1 MDRLDKESA
10 VPLYEQLKL
19 SLSKKI
25 EEHVLQEG
33 ERLPSEAE
41 LCAEFDVSRI
51 TVRRAVDELVEE
63 GVLERRQGK
72 GKFVASSRMSV
83 QMMPMNEVVQ
93 GFYTRDTGRKQT
105 HVISKKEYVA
115 NQHEREALALQ
126 EGDAVYVFTR
136 QMMVDGNICM
146 LDRSTFPAGRFPGLF
161 DRVTDNM
168 STYRLLEQE
177 YGVVMYCVHKEISHT
192 YASAEQAKW
201 LDCAVG
207 TPLFRMSKVVRDPQ
221 GVPIHMSSSYM
232 KADSVIFVTDNEL
245 LKG

>member
-72 GKFVASSRMSV
+72 GTFVASSRMSV
-83 QMMPMNEVVQ
+83 QVMPMNEVVQ

-161 DRVTDNM
+161 DRVTDNV

-207 TPLFRMSKVVRDPQ
+207 TPLFRMYKVVRDPQ

>member
-72 GKFVASSRMSV
+72 GTFVASSRMSV
-83 QMMPMNEVVQ
+83 QVMPMNEVVQ

-105 HVISKKEYVA
+105 HVITKREYVA
-115 NQHEREALALQ
+115 NRHEREVLKLQ
-126 EGDAVYVFTR
+126 EGDSVYVFTR
-136 QMMVDGNICM
+136 QMMVDGEVYM
-146 LDRSTFPAGRFPGLF
+146 LDRSTFPAGRYPGLF
-161 DRVTDNM
+161 ERVTDNM
-168 STYRLLEQE
+168 STYRLLEEE
-177 YGVVMYCVHKEISHT
+177 YGVVMRCVHKEISHT

-207 TPLFRMSKVVRDPQ
+207 TPLFRMYKVVRDPQ

-232 KADSVIFVTDNEL
+232 KADSIIFVTDNEL
-245 LKG
+245 LNG

>member
-33 ERLPSEAE
+33 ERLPSGAE

-72 GKFVASSRMSV
+72 GTFVASSRMSV
-83 QMMPMNEVVQ
+83 QVMPMNEVVQ
-93 GFYTRDTGRKQT
+93 GFYTHDTGRKQT
-105 HVISKKEYVA
+105 HVITKREYVS
-115 NQHEREALALQ
+115 NRHEREVLKLQ
-126 EGDAVYVFTR
+126 EGDSVYVFTR
-136 QMMVDGNICM
+136 QMMVDGEVYM
-146 LDRSTFPAGRFPGLF
+146 LDRSTFPAGRYPGLF
-161 DRVTDNM
+161 ERVTDNM
-168 STYRLLEQE
+168 STYRLLEEE
-177 YGVVMYCVHKEISHT
+177 YGVVMRCVHKEISHT

-207 TPLFRMSKVVRDPQ
+207 TPLFRMYKVVRDPQ

-232 KADSVIFVTDNEL
+232 KADSIIFVTDNEL
-245 LKG
+245 LNG

>member
-72 GKFVASSRMSV
+72 GTFVASSRMSV

-207 TPLFRMSKVVRDPQ
+207 TPLFRMYKVVRDPQ

>member
-72 GKFVASSRMSV
+72 GTFVASSRMSV

-161 DRVTDNM
+161 DRVTDNV

-192 YASAEQAKW
+192 YASAEKAKW

-207 TPLFRMSKVVRDPQ
+207 TPLFRMYKVVRDPQ

>member
-72 GKFVASSRMSV
+72 GTFVASSRMSV

-115 NQHEREALALQ
+115 N
-126 EGDAVYVFTR
+126 
-136 QMMVDGNICM
+136 
-146 LDRSTFPAGRFPGLF
+146 
-161 DRVTDNM
+161 
-168 STYRLLEQE
+168 
-177 YGVVMYCVHKEISHT
+177 
-192 YASAEQAKW
+192 
-201 LDCAVG
+201 
-207 TPLFRMSKVVRDPQ
+207 
-221 GVPIHMSSSYM
+221 
-232 KADSVIFVTDNEL
+232 
-245 LKG
+245 

>member
-72 GKFVASSRMSV
+72 GTFVASSRMSV
-83 QMMPMNEVVQ
+83 
-93 GFYTRDTGRKQT
+93 
-105 HVISKKEYVA
+105 
-115 NQHEREALALQ
+115 
-126 EGDAVYVFTR
+126 
-136 QMMVDGNICM
+136 
-146 LDRSTFPAGRFPGLF
+146 
-161 DRVTDNM
+161 
-168 STYRLLEQE
+168 
-177 YGVVMYCVHKEISHT
+177 
-192 YASAEQAKW
+192 
-201 LDCAVG
+201 
-207 TPLFRMSKVVRDPQ
+207 
-221 GVPIHMSSSYM
+221 
-232 KADSVIFVTDNEL
+232 
-245 LKG
+245 